1 MGNSV
6 HSMSHA
12 RVYVPEP
19 TGESESAGAAGG
31 RQNARRR
38 AQPDRA
44 AGIRSRAM
52 RVVFL
57 SPRYPPE
64 MRQFTRGLAEV
75 GAEVLGVGDGRPDP
89 ELGRYLSDYLEVPS
103 IMNEEDVIGRVHAW
117 LRGRTIDRIL
127 ANWEPL
133 VIVAARMRERF
144 GIPGMSVDAVRGFRD
159 KQLMK
164 ERVAAAGLRVPRS
177 ARVRTVKDV
186 WGALEVTGY
195 PAIIKP
201 ISGAGSA
208 DTYRVESEKDMQKVL
223 PHMQH
228 VTEASCEEFIDGEE
242 YTYDTAAIGG
252 KPAYESVT
260 RYFPNALEMRSNE
273 WISPIMLSVR
283 DLAQPHLAPGIE
295 LGRKVLA
302 ALGMGDGMSHMEW
315 FRKPDGEV
323 VFGEVA
329 CRPGGACVV
338 DLMNYTGDID
348 LFREW
353 ARVCTWHRFEAPTA
367 RKYNVGIIFKR
378 AQGHGRI
385 SGIAGLTEYYQRYRP
400 HIVEDTLFRPGT
412 PRRDW
417 KQTLLSDGYLVVR
430 HPDWDEA
437 KRMAFSAATDVQL
450 YAS

>member
-1 MGNSV
+1 
-6 HSMSHA
+6 
-12 RVYVPEP
+12 
-19 TGESESAGAAGG
+19 
-31 RQNARRR
+31 
-38 AQPDRA
+38 
-44 AGIRSRAM
+44 M

-75 GAEVLGVGDGRPDP
+75 GAEVLGVGDGSPDP
-89 ELGRYLSDYLEVPS
+89 ELRRYLTDYLEVPS
-103 IMNEEDVIGRVHAW
+103 IMDEEAVVGRVHGW
-117 LRGRTIDRIL
+117 LRGRSVDRVL

-133 VIVAARMRERF
+133 VIVAARLRERF
-144 GIPGMSVDAVRGFRD
+144 GLPGMSVDAVRGFRD

-164 ERVAAAGLRVPRS
+164 ERVAAAGLRVPLAR
-177 ARVRTVKDV
+177 RVRSVADV
-186 WGALEVTGY
+186 WSALEEIGF

-208 DTYRVESEKDMQKVL
+208 DTYKVESARDMDRVL
-223 PHMQH
+223 PHMLH
-228 VTEASCEEFIDGEE
+228 VVEAICEEFIDGEE
-242 YTYDTAAIGG
+242 YTYDTASIAGT
-252 KPAYESVT
+252 PAYESVT
-260 RYFPNALEMRSNE
+260 RYYPNALEMRSNE

-283 DLAQPHLAPGIE
+283 DLDQPHVRRGIE
-295 LGRKVLA
+295 LGRSVLR
-302 ALGMGDGMSHMEW
+302 ALGMGDGMTHMEW
-315 FRKPDGEV
+315 FLKSSGEV

-338 DLMNYTGDID
+338 DQMNYTSDID

-353 ARVCTWHRFEAPTA
+353 ARIAAFGRFEAPTE

-378 AQGHGRI
+378 AQGQGRI
-385 SGIAGLTEYYQRYRP
+385 GHIAGLSEFYDRFRP
-400 HIVEDTLFRPGT
+400 HIVEDTLLRPGA

-417 KQTLLSDGYLVVR
+417 KATLLSDGYLVVR

-437 KRMAFSAATDVQL
+437 RRMSFAAATDIQL

>member
-1 MGNSV
+1 
-6 HSMSHA
+6 
-12 RVYVPEP
+12 
-19 TGESESAGAAGG
+19 
-31 RQNARRR
+31 
-38 AQPDRA
+38 
-44 AGIRSRAM
+44 M

-75 GAEVLGVGDGRPDP
+75 GAEVLGVGDGSPDP
-89 ELGRYLSDYLEVPS
+89 ELRRYLADYLEVPS
-103 IMNEEDVIGRVHAW
+103 IMDEDDVIARVHGW
-117 LRGRTIDRIL
+117 LRGRSIDRVL

-133 VIVAARMRERF
+133 VIIAARLRERF
-144 GIPGMSVDAVRGFRD
+144 GLPGMSVDAVRGFRD

-164 ERVAAAGLRVPRS
+164 DRVAAAGLRVPR
-177 ARVRTVKDV
+177 AQRVRSVADV
-186 WGALEVTGY
+186 WSAVEVTGF

-208 DTYRVESEKDMQKVL
+208 DTYRVESTKDMARVL

-228 VTEASCEEFIDGEE
+228 VAEAICEEFIEGEE
-242 YTYDTAAIGG
+242 YTYDTASIDGR
-252 KPAYESVT
+252 PAYESVT
-260 RYFPNALEMRSNE
+260 RYYPNALEMRSHE

-283 DLAQPHLAPGIE
+283 DLDQPHIRTGIE
-295 LGRKVLA
+295 LGRNVLRT
-302 ALGMGDGMSHMEW
+302 LGMGDGMTHMEW
-315 FRKPDGEV
+315 FLKPSGEV

-338 DLMNYTGDID
+338 DLMNYTSDID

-353 ARVCTWHRFEAPTA
+353 ARVATVQRFDAPTE

-378 AQGHGRI
+378 AQGQGRI
-385 SGIAGLTEYYQRYRP
+385 SRIAGLTEYYERYRP
-400 HIVEDTLFRPGT
+400 YIVEDTLLRPGT

-417 KQTLLSDGYLVVR
+417 KATLLSDGYLVVR
-430 HPDWDEA
+430 HPDWDRA
-437 KRMAFSAATDVQL
+437 HDMAFAAATDIQL